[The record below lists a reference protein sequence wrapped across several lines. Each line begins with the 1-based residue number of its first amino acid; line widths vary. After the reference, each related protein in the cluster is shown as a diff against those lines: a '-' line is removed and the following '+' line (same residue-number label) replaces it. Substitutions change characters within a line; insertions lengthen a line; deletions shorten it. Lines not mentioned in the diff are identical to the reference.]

1 VNSAADDL
9 RKKSDLFDSERL
21 LTEQEQQTRARIAEF
36 NAVHAAEGAAE
47 RWVEGRMALEL
58 VPTLSALGLYGG
70 GVQGYGCSGLG
81 DVSDGIVAAELATC
95 DFGVS
100 AFFGVHSVLALRA
113 IAALGSEEQRERWLP
128 RMATGELIG
137 SLGVTE
143 PDHGSDTSGI
153 ETTAT
158 AADGGVILN
167 GRKRWIGNASVADLN
182 VILAQD
188 GTRGLAAFVVE
199 GGTEGFTA
207 TPVPGRVGM
216 RSSWPTDIVLEDVF
230 VPASNRLEGAADGH
244 VLAGAFNAVRPIAA
258 WQALGLSIGAF
269 EAALPYLSQREQFGK
284 PLVEFQLVQEKLAEM
299 AVTISSMRLTCIQLS
314 RLLEQGRMSHVAA
327 SAAKLLCAR
336 QGRRVLSLAR
346 DLMGGNGL
354 VAEHVVG
361 RHFADMEAVF
371 TYDGTDHI
379 QSLIVG
385 KAITGVSAL
394 R

>member
-1 VNSAADDL
+1 
-9 RKKSDLFDSERL
+9 
-21 LTEQEQQTRARIAEF
+21 
-36 NAVHAAEGAAE
+36 
-47 RWVEGRMALEL
+47 
-58 VPTLSALGLYGG
+58 
-70 GVQGYGCSGLG
+70 
-81 DVSDGIVAAELATC
+81 
-95 DFGVS
+95 
-100 AFFGVHSVLALRA
+100 
-113 IAALGSEEQRERWLP
+113 
-128 RMATGELIG
+128 
-137 SLGVTE
+137 
-143 PDHGSDTSGI
+143 
-153 ETTAT
+153 
-158 AADGGVILN
+158 
-167 GRKRWIGNASVADLN
+167 
-182 VILAQD
+182 
-188 GTRGLAAFVVE
+188 
-199 GGTEGFTA
+199 
-207 TPVPGRVGM
+207 
-216 RSSWPTDIVLEDVF
+216 
-230 VPASNRLEGAADGH
+230 